1 MLNQEEA
8 QMGETRIIIKGI
20 QGFDEKISRE
30 PHTGPGDASK
40 PGGVGVST
48 WPLVEKRLPENGSH
62 PRPWVLGVPWGPRS
76 QQIQVA

>member
-48 WPLVEKRLPENGSH
+48 
-62 PRPWVLGVPWGPRS
+62 
-76 QQIQVA
+76 